1 MTLTR
6 KRPIRFPQSRNSV
19 HDSMLVA
26 LGMLEGPL
34 EVDRS
39 RIISALDGLRETVTV
54 IEFII

>member
-1 MTLTR
+1 
-6 KRPIRFPQSRNSV
+6 
-19 HDSMLVA
+19 MLVA